1 MDGDV
6 DLRGRAI
13 SSVKAKSHFWFMVA
27 VWLILSVLF
36 VVIWLVGGRGQFW
49 PVWPIVAIG
58 IAVAFTFVRGYVR
71 AGGAPTEERIQREIR
86 RLS

>member
-1 MDGDV
+1 MDDDV

-13 SSVKAKSHFWFMVA
+13 SSLKAKSHFWFMLA
-27 VWLILSVLF
+27 VWVILSAFF
-36 VVIWLVGGRGQFW
+36 VVIWWSGGGPFW

-58 IAVAFTFVRGYVR
+58 IAVAFTFVRGYVS